1 MVILYLI
8 FIPNTDIEQ
17 TLSKNKLIT
26 SRFSNSPLEILA
38 SETK

>member
-17 TLSKNKLIT
+17 TLSKDKFIT
-26 SRFSNSPLEILA
+26 SRFSNSPLEILTR
-38 SETK
+38 ETK